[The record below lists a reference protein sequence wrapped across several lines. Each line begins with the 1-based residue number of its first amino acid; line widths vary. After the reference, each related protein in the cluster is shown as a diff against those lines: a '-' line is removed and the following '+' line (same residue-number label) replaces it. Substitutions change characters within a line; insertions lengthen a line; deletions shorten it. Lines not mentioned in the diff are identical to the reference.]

1 MEITLSL
8 PMLLFLMLM
17 TGFAGFVD
25 SAAGGGGLI
34 SLPAYLFAGLPVHYT
49 YGTNKFSAACGT
61 TFATA
66 SFFKNG
72 AMNVKVGIL
81 AAIGSFAG
89 SALGAHIVLLLSDE
103 VLKTTMFIILP
114 IAAVIILWQRNLPDE
129 NRDDGTM
136 NLKKAALAL
145 GIGLGSVLAFVIVQL
160 NAMAGNPAMSIG
172 ALLALYAAFALLLG
186 LGGYLIAPRAI
197 DSITRLIA
205 LVERCMDKMTF
216 EQQAGSISGL
226 VGGFIIAALLSQL
239 VMLMGA
245 SMFTVAMC
253 AILFV
258 VFGVLGVTLGI
269 RRAADFK
276 RMFQRFSPKGNK
288 QVALSHRK
296 IKTAKPKLLDETVL
310 IDGRIAAVCRA
321 GFLEGTLL
329 ISRSV
334 EKELQRLSASEEETC
349 RIRGE
354 KGRETLSQLEAL
366 GRVKRVDSA
375 AGGEL
380 AQVLLA
386 DAKKHHMV
394 IVTCDAAMSRTAE
407 KAGVAALNL
416 NDLACALR
424 PMVQMGD
431 LLDVRI
437 VKAGREATQ
446 GVGYTPDGTM
456 VVVEGGRDA
465 VGQVLHVQVS
475 SVLQTNAGR
484 MIFAKKV

>member
-1 MEITLSL
+1 MKSDLVKK
-8 PMLLFLMLM
+8 LLR
-17 TGFAGFVD
+17 
-25 SAAGGGGLI
+25 
-34 SLPAYLFAGLPVHYT
+34 
-49 YGTNKFSAACGT
+49 
-61 TFATA
+61 
-66 SFFKNG
+66 
-72 AMNVKVGIL
+72 
-81 AAIGSFAG
+81 
-89 SALGAHIVLLLSDE
+89 ALV
-103 VLKTTMFIILP
+103 T
-114 IAAVIILWQRNLPDE
+114 
-129 NRDDGTM
+129 
-136 NLKKAALAL
+136 AL

-186 LGGYLIAPRAI
+186 LGGYLIAPRTI

-329 ISRSV
+329 IPRSV

-424 PMVQMGD
+424 PTVQMGD

-475 SVLQTNAGR
+475 SVLQTSAGR
-484 MIFAKKV
+484 MIFARKSNVPQSTRGRCMSVSPTQSRERVKWQRSLGSQINTRKLYEEVTNSIARKGQGRNSLVGSRGNAPWVSPNQHAGIVW

>member
-1 MEITLSL
+1 MKSDLVKK
-8 PMLLFLMLM
+8 LLR
-17 TGFAGFVD
+17 
-25 SAAGGGGLI
+25 
-34 SLPAYLFAGLPVHYT
+34 
-49 YGTNKFSAACGT
+49 
-61 TFATA
+61 
-66 SFFKNG
+66 
-72 AMNVKVGIL
+72 
-81 AAIGSFAG
+81 
-89 SALGAHIVLLLSDE
+89 ALV
-103 VLKTTMFIILP
+103 T
-114 IAAVIILWQRNLPDE
+114 
-129 NRDDGTM
+129 
-136 NLKKAALAL
+136 AL
-145 GIGLGSVLAFVIVQL
+145 GIGLGSVLAFIIVQL

-258 VFGVLGVTLGI
+258 IFGVLGVTLGI

-276 RMFQRFSPKGNK
+276 RMFQRFNPKGNK

-329 ISRSV
+329 IPRSV

-366 GRVKRVDSA
+366 GRVKHVDST

-407 KAGVAALNL
+407 KAGVAVMNL

-424 PMVQMGD
+424 PTVQMGD

-456 VVVEGGRDA
+456 VVVEGGRDV

-475 SVLQTNAGR
+475 SVLQTSAGR
-484 MIFAKKV
+484 MIFAKKVI

>member
-1 MEITLSL
+1 MKSDLVKK
-8 PMLLFLMLM
+8 LLR
-17 TGFAGFVD
+17 
-25 SAAGGGGLI
+25 
-34 SLPAYLFAGLPVHYT
+34 
-49 YGTNKFSAACGT
+49 
-61 TFATA
+61 
-66 SFFKNG
+66 
-72 AMNVKVGIL
+72 
-81 AAIGSFAG
+81 
-89 SALGAHIVLLLSDE
+89 ALV
-103 VLKTTMFIILP
+103 T
-114 IAAVIILWQRNLPDE
+114 
-129 NRDDGTM
+129 
-136 NLKKAALAL
+136 AL

-186 LGGYLIAPRAI
+186 LGGYLIAPRTI
-197 DSITRLIA
+197 DSITRLVA

-226 VGGFIIAALLSQL
+226 VGGFVIAALLSQL

-276 RMFQRFSPKGNK
+276 RMFQRFSPKGSK
-288 QVALSHRK
+288 KVALSHRK

-375 AGGEL
+375 AG
-380 AQVLLA
+380 
-386 DAKKHHMV
+386 
-394 IVTCDAAMSRTAE
+394 
-407 KAGVAALNL
+407 VAALNL

-475 SVLQTNAGR
+475 SVLQTSAGR

>member
-1 MEITLSL
+1 MKSDLVKK
-8 PMLLFLMLM
+8 LLR
-17 TGFAGFVD
+17 
-25 SAAGGGGLI
+25 
-34 SLPAYLFAGLPVHYT
+34 
-49 YGTNKFSAACGT
+49 
-61 TFATA
+61 
-66 SFFKNG
+66 
-72 AMNVKVGIL
+72 
-81 AAIGSFAG
+81 
-89 SALGAHIVLLLSDE
+89 ALVTVLG
-103 VLKTTMFIILP
+103 V
-114 IAAVIILWQRNLPDE
+114 
-129 NRDDGTM
+129 
-136 NLKKAALAL
+136 
-145 GIGLGSVLAFVIVQL
+145 GLGSVLAFVGVQM

-172 ALLALYAAFALLLG
+172 ALMALYATLALLFG
-186 LGGYLIAPRAI
+186 LGGYFIAPRVI
-197 DSITRLIA
+197 DGIA
-205 LVERCMDKMTF
+205 HLVAAVERYMDKMTF

-245 SMFTVAMC
+245 SMFTVTMC

-276 RMFQRFSPKGNK
+276 RMFQRFSPKKGK

-296 IKTAKPKLLDETVL
+296 IKTATQKLLDETVL

-321 GFLEGTLL
+321 GFLEGNLL
-329 ISRSV
+329 IPHSV
-334 EKELQRLSASEEETC
+334 EKELQRLSESAEETC

-354 KGRETLSQLEAL
+354 KGRETLAQLEAM
-366 GRVKRVDSA
+366 GRVKRVDGT

-380 AQVLLA
+380 TQMLLA
-386 DAKKHHMV
+386 DAKKHHVV
-394 IVTCDAAMSRTAE
+394 IVTCDAAVSRAAE
-407 KAGVAALNL
+407 KAGVAVMNL

-424 PMVQMGD
+424 PTVQMGD

-437 VKAGREATQ
+437 VKAGREAAQ

-465 VGQVLHVQVS
+465 VGQMLHVQVS
-475 SVLQTNAGR
+475 SVLQTSAGR

>member
-1 MEITLSL
+1 MKSDLVKK
-8 PMLLFLMLM
+8 LLR
-17 TGFAGFVD
+17 
-25 SAAGGGGLI
+25 
-34 SLPAYLFAGLPVHYT
+34 
-49 YGTNKFSAACGT
+49 
-61 TFATA
+61 
-66 SFFKNG
+66 
-72 AMNVKVGIL
+72 
-81 AAIGSFAG
+81 
-89 SALGAHIVLLLSDE
+89 ALV
-103 VLKTTMFIILP
+103 T
-114 IAAVIILWQRNLPDE
+114 
-129 NRDDGTM
+129 
-136 NLKKAALAL
+136 AL

-437 VKAGREATQ
+437 VKVGREAMQ

-456 VVVEGGRDA
+456 VVVESGRDA

>member
-1 MEITLSL
+1 MKSDLVKK
-8 PMLLFLMLM
+8 LLR
-17 TGFAGFVD
+17 
-25 SAAGGGGLI
+25 
-34 SLPAYLFAGLPVHYT
+34 
-49 YGTNKFSAACGT
+49 
-61 TFATA
+61 
-66 SFFKNG
+66 
-72 AMNVKVGIL
+72 
-81 AAIGSFAG
+81 
-89 SALGAHIVLLLSDE
+89 ALV
-103 VLKTTMFIILP
+103 T
-114 IAAVIILWQRNLPDE
+114 
-129 NRDDGTM
+129 
-136 NLKKAALAL
+136 AL

-160 NAMAGNPAMSIG
+160 NAMAGNPAMSVG

-186 LGGYLIAPRAI
+186 LGGYLIAPRTI

-269 RRAADFK
+269 R
-276 RMFQRFSPKGNK
+276 
-288 QVALSHRK
+288 
-296 IKTAKPKLLDETVL
+296 
-310 IDGRIAAVCRA
+310 RA

-437 VKAGREATQ
+437 VKAGREAMQ

-475 SVLQTNAGR
+475 SVLQTSAGR

>member
-1 MEITLSL
+1 MKSDLVKK
-8 PMLLFLMLM
+8 LLR
-17 TGFAGFVD
+17 
-25 SAAGGGGLI
+25 
-34 SLPAYLFAGLPVHYT
+34 
-49 YGTNKFSAACGT
+49 
-61 TFATA
+61 
-66 SFFKNG
+66 
-72 AMNVKVGIL
+72 
-81 AAIGSFAG
+81 
-89 SALGAHIVLLLSDE
+89 ALV
-103 VLKTTMFIILP
+103 T
-114 IAAVIILWQRNLPDE
+114 
-129 NRDDGTM
+129 
-136 NLKKAALAL
+136 AL

-160 NAMAGNPAMSIG
+160 NAMAGNPAMSVG

-186 LGGYLIAPRAI
+186 LGGYLIAPRTI

-276 RMFQRFSPKGNK
+276 RMF
-288 QVALSHRK
+288 
-296 IKTAKPKLLDETVL
+296 
-310 IDGRIAAVCRA
+310 
-321 GFLEGTLL
+321 
-329 ISRSV
+329 
-334 EKELQRLSASEEETC
+334 QRLSASEEETC

-424 PMVQMGD
+424 PTVQMGD

-475 SVLQTNAGR
+475 SVLQTSAGR